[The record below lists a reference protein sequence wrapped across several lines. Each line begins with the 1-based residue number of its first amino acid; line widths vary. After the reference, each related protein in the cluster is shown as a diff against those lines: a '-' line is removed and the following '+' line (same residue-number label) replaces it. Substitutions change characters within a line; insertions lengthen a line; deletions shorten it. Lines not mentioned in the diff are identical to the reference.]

1 MKTIFK
7 YVLQPNGAPIEMPLS
22 AEVLTAREQ
31 GDDICVWAML
41 IRLRH

>member
-7 YVLQPNGAPIEMPLS
+7 YTLTPDGAPVEMPLS

-31 GDDICVWAML
+31 GDNICV
-41 IRLRH
+41 